1 MLGWQLYCH
10 PWGDSA
16 TVAPTN
22 VSRARERRYHRMSSQ
37 DLLTASGV
45 ILDSLS
51 DGVYVCDKERFS

>member
-1 MLGWQLYCH
+1 MLGRQLYCH

-22 VSRARERRYHRMSSQ
+22 LSEAQERRYCPMSSQ